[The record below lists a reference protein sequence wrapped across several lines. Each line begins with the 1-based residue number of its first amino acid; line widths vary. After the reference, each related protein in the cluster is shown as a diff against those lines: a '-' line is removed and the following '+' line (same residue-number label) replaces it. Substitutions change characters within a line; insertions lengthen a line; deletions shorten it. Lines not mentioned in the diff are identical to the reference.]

1 MSENLRPDDR
11 ELAQLPREIAPP
23 RDLWPAISRAIRPAP
38 RQRWPMALAAAASG
52 ALLAAALS
60 WAILHNRPSS
70 VPAPA
75 QAALAGPAADLAD
88 PSYVAARAE
97 LEHSFHERLALL
109 EPVTRARIEQSLLVI
124 RNAQDDIRKALAADP
139 ASPVLQELLDTTR
152 HDEIDL
158 YEGVVRGTQPA
169 ISRT

>member
-1 MSENLRPDDR
+1 MSENTDPVDR
-11 ELAQLPREIAPP
+11 ELARLPREVAPP
-23 RDLWPAISRAIRPAP
+23 RDLWPAVSRAIKPAR
-38 RQRWPMALAAAASG
+38 RQHWPMSLAAGVAGAMLAAAI
-52 ALLAAALS
+52 S
-60 WAILHNRPSS
+60 WAVLHGRP

-75 QAALAGPAADLAD
+75 QASLAGALAD

-97 LEHSFHERLALL
+97 LEPSFHERLALL
-109 EPVTRARIEQSLLVI
+109 EPVTRARIEQSLAVI
-124 RNAQDDIRKALAADP
+124 RHAQDDIRKALAADP
-139 ASPVLQELLDTTR
+139 ASPVLQELLDNTR